1 MDIHR
6 IWPYIVWF
14 PCQKYESHSLPRI
27 RITFPAKNMNHT
39 ICIPYTINTPCIPCI
54 HHMCIYIHDALCSQL
69 ARLDTATYWID
80 MQADCVFGL
89 SPWTHSQ
96 WCVLSPWVP
105 WAPER
110 TLNDVS
116 PWTHSQ
122 WCEPL
127 NALSVM
133 CLEPL
138 NALSMMRAPERTLS
152 DVSRA
157 PERTLNDASP
167 WTHSQWCVLSP
178 WTHSQW
184 CATPQHICR
193 VGQNLIY
200 TPYMTVHFLISLPK
214 IPYVHRRVG
223 QNHIYTVYI
232 RYLRQGNHQVYGHI
246 NNYGQLYV
254 LTHLLDLF
262 RLLAQSILFD
272 RCPACLAG
280 SFWRCPCHRWA
291 VRALFTKKGTL
302 EQQRWTMPK
311 NTS

>member
-89 SPWTHSQ
+89 
-96 WCVLSPWVP
+96 
-105 WAPER
+105 
-110 TLNDVS
+110 
-116 PWTHSQ
+116 
-122 WCEPL
+122 
-127 NALSVM
+127 
-133 CLEPL
+133 
-138 NALSMMRAPERTLS
+138 
-152 DVSRA
+152 
-157 PERTLNDASP
+157 SP

>member
-1 MDIHR
+1 M
-6 IWPYIVWF
+6 
-14 PCQKYESHSLPRI
+14 
-27 RITFPAKNMNHT
+27 
-39 ICIPYTINTPCIPCI
+39 YTIYHKYTMYTVYTPYVYIYTRCFVLTASTFGHSNVLNWHASRLCLWLEPLNALSV
-54 HHMCIYIHDALCSQL
+54 MCLEPLSA
-69 ARLDTATYWID
+69 
-80 MQADCVFGL
+80 L

-96 WCVLSPWVP
+96 WCEPLNALSMM

-110 TLNDVS
+110 TLSDVS